1 MGEFWIQYY
10 PKLLTMSIS
19 RNKLLLRSLLSIFS
33 LLFIGQSVL
42 AQDRKSF
49 QVIND
54 STRSSL
60 SLNVHHTFNSPSI
73 FETYESYHTSGIG
86 GSLIYDYL
94 VFREPG
100 IGLRAKLFVQRS
112 TLLRA
117 RSQSSHPN
125 HDVVASTD
133 NNLSVFNMSLGIY
146 VHDKVSKGLSFK
158 ASLYYGFALANMS
171 GFKDIQLDEILLSDF
186 SSTFSQSLEPS
197 LDFLIRINEKVDLII
212 GASYFWSR
220 FEFSDFSDNGQ
231 KQTIAFQNLNTNIG
245 FQLSL

>member
-1 MGEFWIQYY
+1 MEEFWIQHY
-10 PKLLTMSIS
+10 PKLLTMFIS
-19 RNKLLLRSLLSIFS
+19 RYRGLLRSLLLTFS

-42 AQDRKSF
+42 AQDTNSF
-49 QVIND
+49 QAQD

-60 SLNVHHTFNSPSI
+60 SLNVHHTFNAPSI

-117 RSQSSHPN
+117 RSQSSHLY

-133 NNLSVFNMSLGIY
+133 NSLSVFNTSLGIY

-158 ASLYYGFALANMS
+158 ASLYYGFAHAKMS
-171 GFKDIQLDEILLSDF
+171 GFKDIQLDEILLSEF

-220 FEFSDFSDNGQ
+220 LEFSDDFDNSQ
-231 KQTIAFQNLNTNIG
+231 KQTIAFQNFNTNIG

>member
-1 MGEFWIQYY
+1 MEEFWIQHY
-10 PKLLTMSIS
+10 PKLLTMFIS
-19 RNKLLLRSLLSIFS
+19 RYRGLLRSLLFTFS

-42 AQDRKSF
+42 AQDSNSF
-49 QVIND
+49 QVIDD

-60 SLNVHHTFNSPSI
+60 SLNVHHTFNAPSV

-94 VFREPG
+94 VFRESG
-100 IGLRAKLFVQRS
+100 IGLRTKLFVQRS

-117 RSQSSHPN
+117 RSQSSHLY
-125 HDVVASTD
+125 HYVVASTD
-133 NNLSVFNMSLGIY
+133 NSLSVFNMSLGIY
-146 VHDKVSKGLSFK
+146 VHDKFSKGLSFK
-158 ASLYYGFALANMS
+158 ASLYYGFALAKMGGS
-171 GFKDIQLDEILLSDF
+171 KDIQLDEILLSEF

-212 GASYFWSR
+212 GGSYFLSR
-220 FEFSDFSDNGQ
+220 FEFIDDFDKSQ

-245 FQLSL
+245 FQLSF